1 MYNSSFSTQ
10 SSMRNALL
18 SEMNLRGFLNQCT
31 DLEKLDKVCSEKS
44 ISAYIGFD
52 CTASSLHVGSLL
64 QIMVLRLLQKHGH
77 QPIVLLGGGT
87 TLIGDPSGKDSTR
100 QILKQ
105 KNIKK
110 NILSIKK
117 IFEKLLNSK
126 NKKTKPI
133 FVDNYSWLG
142 KLKYIDFLRDVG
154 KHFTINKMLTF
165 DSVKLRLERKQSLSY
180 MEFNYMILQAYD
192 FYQLFKKNNCILQ
205 IGGSVQWGN
214 IVNGVELIRRI
225 LQKEAFGLTTPLI
238 TLSSGDKMGKSEKG
252 AVWLDQKLFSAY
264 DYWQF
269 WRNTADEDVKKFLK
283 YFTEIDINEISKKIE
298 SEKDINKLKI
308 LLANEATN
316 ILHGSKA
323 AKDSEETAK
332 ETFIRGGIGK
342 EIPEKKIS
350 KKLISKGINIIDLVF
365 QNGLSSSKSDA
376 RRMLK
381 NKGIKIDDQIISD
394 EKKIIGL
401 EEFSEK
407 NHIKL
412 SIGKKTHLKVT
423 AI

>member
-10 SSMRNALL
+10 SSMKNALL

-205 IGGSVQWGN
+205 IGGSDQWGN
-214 IVNGVELIRRI
+214 IVNGIELIRRI

-350 KKLISKGINIIDLVF
+350 RKLISKGINIIDLVF

-376 RRMLK
+376 RRILK

-423 AI
+423 II

>member
-1 MYNSSFSTQ
+1 MKNTF
-10 SSMRNALL
+10 L
-18 SEMNLRGFLNQCT
+18 SEMSSRGFLNQCT
-31 DLEKLDKVCSEKS
+31 DLDKLDATFKEKPRK
-44 ISAYIGFD
+44 AYIGFD
-52 CTASSLHVGSLL
+52 STAPSLHVGSLM
-64 QIMVLRLLQKHGH
+64 QIMILRLLQKHGH

-100 QILKQ
+100 KILKHKDIN
-105 KNIKK
+105 KNIA
-110 NILSIKK
+110 SIKK
-117 IFEKLLNSK
+117 IFEKLLASK

-165 DSVKLRLERKQSLSY
+165 DSVKLRLDREQSLSY

-192 FYQLFKKNNCILQ
+192 FYQLFKKYGCILQ
-205 IGGSVQWGN
+205 MGGSDQWGN

-238 TLSSGDKMGKSEKG
+238 TLSSGAKMGKTEKG
-252 AVWLDQKLFSAY
+252 AVWLDKKMFSPY

-283 YFTEIDINEISKKIE
+283 YFTEIKIE
-298 SEKDINKLKI
+298 DLSSKIDNEKDINKLKI
-308 LLANEATN
+308 LLANEATT

-332 ETFIRGGIGK
+332 TTFVQGGIGK
-342 EIPEKKIS
+342 NIPEKKIS
-350 KKLISKGINIIDLVF
+350 KKLILKGINILDLIYE
-365 QNGLSSSKSDA
+365 NGLSPSKGEA
-376 RRMLK
+376 RRILK
-381 NKGIKIDDQIISD
+381 NKGIRINDKVILD
-394 EKKIIGL
+394 EKKIVDII
-401 EEFSEK
+401 EFAERK
-407 NHIKL
+407 HIKL
-412 SIGKKTHLKVT
+412 SVGKKTHLKVT
-423 AI
+423 LV